1 MRHTGPRANKLLL
14 ALLSVPMGLAIGVP
28 AHANP
33 GIDEPSYGDDGEFL
47 SSLHQLGINFGD
59 PAQAISAAHHVCGL
73 AERGET
79 GLEVL
84 NDLRDQNPGLGTGG
98 AARFAT
104 VAAKSYCPSQLEE
117 NDHGIK

>member
-1 MRHTGPRANKLLL
+1 MRHTGRRTTKLLL
-14 ALLSVPMGLAIGVP
+14 ALVGVPMGLAIGVP

-33 GIDEPSYGDDGEFL
+33 GIDEPSHGDDGEFL
-47 SSLHQLGINFGD
+47 SSLNQLGIKFVD

-73 AERGET
+73 AEKGET
-79 GLEVL
+79 SLEVL
-84 NDLRDQNPGLGTGG
+84 NDLRDQNPGLGTCG
-98 AARFAT
+98 AAQFAT